1 MVSDIPAEY
10 IPHIADIDTSG
21 PLMPPIIPVY
31 IYVGS
36 SMGRSMIGRIVHKQ
50 MPSESAS
57 YISASDEKVDMK
69 KFVAEAN
76 TLITNIDDR
85 DLYDAVDAMWQ
96 AIISN
101 YKYYLGLSPL

>member
-1 MVSDIPAEY
+1 
-10 IPHIADIDTSG
+10 
-21 PLMPPIIPVY
+21 
-31 IYVGS
+31 
-36 SMGRSMIGRIVHKQ
+36 MGRSMIGRIVRKQ